1 MNRKMLRA
9 ALLLGLI
16 TTCAACTDDAGVT
29 NNGTTCPIGQRYSPI
44 EGKCVSVGSNNNNSN
59 NNNNPDGDMDPGDM
73 GGLPDMVD
81 RDMLQPWADDD
92 GDGVID
98 RFDNCIGTANPDQ
111 ADGDGDGVGDAC
123 DNCLNTANNDQ
134 RDSNGDGVG
143 DACTGSAGY
152 DANRDDDG
160 DGIADRLDNCPS
172 VSNPGQADADGDRL
186 GDACDNC
193 PRVANYDQ
201 TDTDMNGVGDACEP
215 LPAGQI
221 CETKESGFTQ
231 VKPTLYV
238 VLDRSGSMNEGA
250 GTGRTKWQ
258 EAVTG
263 LNAIADQLFDDARF
277 GVSVY
282 PDPSGGNCSS
292 AQRLAVGDHAAA
304 TIKNSLNG
312 IGPGGSTPT
321 ARAMRDVQSRIHDPS
336 DMLDSVRPK
345 AVVLI
350 TDGATT
356 ESCDGGHSGA
366 RSRVSELAAQGI
378 KTYAVGFGSG
388 ASPQQLNELAQSGG
402 TNAMGA
408 GGARY
413 YIASNA
419 ATLVTALSNIAR
431 EVISCSY
438 VLDAPPGSDLNKVW
452 VDISGNPLVREPN
465 NGYSVDPNARTVTL
479 HGTACDTLRN
489 GNPATTRLRIQVG
502 CATACVPDGAEIC
515 DYKDNNCNGVID
527 EGCESCTPEKCD
539 GQDNDCD
546 GVVDN
551 GCPMC
556 QLEGESCSTNGECCY
571 GSCRT
576 DTGVCGPPC
585 RPDGVVCETTADCC
599 NGVCAKAAGAR
610 LGTCISG

>member
-1 MNRKMLRA
+1 MHNLHLRA
-9 ALLLGLI
+9 ALLLGMI
-16 TTCAACTDDAGVT
+16 AMGAACTDDAGGT
-29 NNGTTCPIGQRYSPI
+29 ANNGTSCPTGQRYSPV
-44 EGKCVSVGSNNNNSN
+44 EGKCVAGSSNNNN
-59 NNNNPDGDMDPGDM
+59 DDMGDM
-73 GGLPDMVD
+73 GDMGGTGLPDMVD
-81 RDMLQPWADDD
+81 RDMLEPWADDD

-98 RFDNCIGTANPDQ
+98 RFDNCIGASNPDQ
-111 ADGDGDGVGDAC
+111 ADADGDGVGDAC
-123 DNCLNTANNDQ
+123 DNCLNVSNFDQ

-143 DACTGSAGY
+143 DACSGSAGY

-160 DGIADRLDNCPS
+160 DGTPDRLDNCPAI
-172 VSNPGQADADGDRL
+172 SNPGQADADGDRL

-193 PRVANYDQ
+193 PNVANYDQ
-201 TDTDMNGVGDACEP
+201 TDTDNNGTGDACEP
-215 LPAGQI
+215 QPAGPV

-231 VKPTLYV
+231 VKPTLFI
-238 VLDRSGSMNEGA
+238 VLDRSGSMDQSA
-250 GTGRTKWQ
+250 GTGKTKWQ
-258 EAVTG
+258 EAVSG
-263 LNAIADQLFDDARF
+263 INSIADQLNADARF
-277 GVSVY
+277 GLSVY
-282 PDPSGGNCSS
+282 SDPNGGDCSS
-292 AQRLAVGDHAAA
+292 SRRLASGEHSAA

-312 IGPGGSTPT
+312 LGPSGNTPT
-321 ARAMRDVQSRIHDPS
+321 ARAMRDAQGFINDPT
-336 DMLDSVRPK
+336 DMLDAVRPK
-345 AVVLI
+345 AVILI

-356 ESCDGGHSGA
+356 ESCDGGHAGA
-366 RSRVSELAAQGI
+366 RARAAELAAQGI

-408 GGARY
+408 GGTRY

-438 VLDAPPGSDLNKVW
+438 VIDAPATSDLNKLW
-452 VDISGNPLVREPN
+452 VDISGNTIAREPN
-465 NGYSVDPNARTVTL
+465 NGFSVDAAARTVTL
-479 HGTACDTLRN
+479 HGSSCDTLRN

-502 CATACVPDGAEIC
+502 CATPCMPDGPEIC
-515 DYKDNNCNGVID
+515 DYKDNNCDGVID
-527 EGCESCTPEKCD
+527 ENCESCTPEICD
-539 GQDNDCD
+539 GMDNDCD

-556 QLEGESCSTNGECCY
+556 QLEDESCSSDGECCY

-585 RPDGVVCETTADCC
+585 RPDGVTCEETSDCC
-599 NGVCAKAAGAR
+599 AGVCAKLPGER